1 MTIEICALH
10 FSQQSL

>member
-10 FSQQSL
+10 FSQRNL